1 MISAGGSERETHNRP
16 FELEEASRTKPG
28 FNSEGLTQQ
37 TLPPQ
42 CLGYAPHPS
51 MGKEIPKGFQF
62 QGIAGQASTPSQHG
76 YGRRNPHGRATVSV
90 GAAMSSPAAY
100 GERHCD
106 HFRWQIRCLRAVDR
120 YRKRSLPRTC
130 VTSAPNNTI

>member
-90 GAAMSSPAAY
+90 GAAMSSRRRMVNVIATIFDGRSDAY
-100 GERHCD
+100 A
-106 HFRWQIRCLRAVDR
+106 RWIVIASDLCQGRA
-120 YRKRSLPRTC
+120 
-130 VTSAPNNTI
+130 